1 MKTTNKTKE
10 TNRILFASKQMY
22 FRRTSLVTHLEKNF
36 YFKKKIQSALI
47 WSVLFT
53 HFDMV

>member
-36 YFKKKIQSALI
+36 YFKKKL
-47 WSVLFT
+47 
-53 HFDMV
+53 